1 MKKYERSSQAL
12 EGLEAYR
19 AKNSIFFD
27 NFTIENFTTADI
39 LNVEE
44 LTERLAQ

>member
-1 MKKYERSSQAL
+1 MKKYERSSLAL

-39 LNVEE
+39 LDDEE